1 MHACIHAGWQAS
13 STKDR
18 YIRVYS
24 IYTRRVDAC
33 DFLLTR
39 AIELRILLRYSSAR
53 MREHEERQLTSTT
66 HRPQQMSKL
75 ASCAHCMHVQGH
87 AALHRAYRT
96 IYERDPDYDDN
107 TVCLFGLSVFTLHH
121 LLDGNVHTPVYM
133 HAREF
138 LRGRDTRKKTLEE
151 TAGRILTP
159 S

>member
-1 MHACIHAGWQAS
+1 MHACIHAGCQAS

-53 MREHEERQLTSTT
+53 MREHKERQLTSTT

-75 ASCAHCMHVQGH
+75 ASCAHCMHVRGH
-87 AALHRAYRT
+87 ALHRAYRWWT
-96 IYERDPDYDDN
+96 IYERDPDYDDDI
-107 TVCLFGLSVFTLHH
+107 VSVFLGYQCSHSTTFWTEMC
-121 LLDGNVHTPVYM
+121 TPPCTCTHVN
-133 HAREF
+133 F
-138 LRGRDTRKKTLEE
+138 
-151 TAGRILTP
+151 
-159 S
+159 